1 MNFLSRAAL
10 FAVGSLLL
18 AACTVEEKGPTPS
31 APGTPGAA
39 APQAPAPV
47 PDAAPDLPA
56 IQSQAEADAKAAAT
70 ISKENA
76 DLELEKLK
84 KELGGG

>member
-1 MNFLSRAAL
+1 MKFVSRTTL

-18 AACTVEEKGPTPS
+18 AACTVEEKGPPPA

-39 APQAPAPV
+39 APQAPAP
-47 PDAAPDLPA
+47 DAAPELPA
-56 IQSQAEADAKAAAT
+56 IHSQAEADAKAAAT